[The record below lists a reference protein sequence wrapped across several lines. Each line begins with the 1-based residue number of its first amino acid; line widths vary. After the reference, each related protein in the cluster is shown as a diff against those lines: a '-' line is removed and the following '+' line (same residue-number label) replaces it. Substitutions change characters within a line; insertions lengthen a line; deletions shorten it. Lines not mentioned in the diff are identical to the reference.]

1 MIQETKIAMIAVAL
15 IFETRDNTNTKII
28 GSNVV
33 TISKIIYLLSILNVF
48 MTNFTAI
55 TKLLYLFSLQFT
67 FNF

>member
-1 MIQETKIAMIAVAL
+1 MKIAMIAVAL

-55 TKLLYLFSLQFT
+55 TKLLYLFSLQIYF
-67 FNF
+67 